1 MDDLLN
7 VFIAETSQSLDEGEV
22 SFSAIQKSPGDHE
35 SIDNLLR
42 LMSSIRE
49 TSGFLGLPALNA
61 MAVMAVDQLSQL
73 RTSKGTDAWERIPA
87 VKESLRVLR
96 ALLSDLAQRSGAP
109 EASKAEQ
116 KAKEARVA
124 KEPVAKDPA
133 AKDPVAREPKDAK
146 PDKSPFETK
155 PKRAP
160 KAPPKPLVDADEE
173 EELPPAKP
181 VKAAKAPEPPVD
193 EADEEDV
200 PPAKPAKAAKTKR
213 APAPMADTPP
223 APAAEAPAAVASAPP
238 VVAPVA
244 VAGPETAPPA
254 AKSDPAPQV
263 PQTAAPQAAEVPVS
277 VPAPAAP
284 TVAPIAVEA
293 APAPVAAPLMAGAVV
308 VQAQTLENLLSTVN
322 NLMAAQAEMI
332 QLMRGL
338 GITMPRGNGAA
349 KSSARQPSEPKVLAN
364 RPRVDNGAQ
373 PTADASTRAPASISE
388 ETAVP
393 NGNVVRLRDRR
404 GDNGAEIVD
413 AVPAVPTVKTQMQAL
428 EEAAEAQL
436 DDGAPLQLFS
446 GANGRIRTVEISKV
460 GRVAEVD
467 VASIDSS
474 RALWMAEID
483 ELLVPLVACDRDLA
497 LPEKGPVPVIV
508 LSFDGQWLGLMTAEI
523 GTVTSAIVDTSY
535 ADLHAGRAGLA
546 TVNGQE
552 LEVIEPAYYLAEAL
566 RQRTRVAARRTAS
579 KQKRS
584 SAAAATIMAEADDL
598 FVRKPGQ

>member
-35 SIDNLLR
+35 AIDNLLR

-73 RTSKGTDAWERIPA
+73 RSSKGTDAWERIPA

-96 ALLSDLAQRSGAP
+96 ALLSDLAQRSGGP

-116 KAKEARVA
+116 KAREARAA
-124 KEPVAKDPA
+124 KEPA
-133 AKDPVAREPKDAK
+133 AKEPAAREPKDSK

-155 PKRAP
+155 PKRAV
-160 KAPPKPLVDADEE
+160 KAPPKPPVEADEE

-193 EADEEDV
+193 EADEDEL

-213 APAPMADTPP
+213 VPVPVADTPP
-223 APAAEAPAAVASAPP
+223 APVAEAPAAVAPVP
-238 VVAPVA
+238 TVVAPVA
-244 VAGPETAPPA
+244 VAAPEAAPPA
-254 AKSDPAPQV
+254 AKSDPVPQAPEPAAPQV
-263 PQTAAPQAAEVPVS
+263 AEAPVP
-277 VPAPAAP
+277 VPAPIAP
-284 TVAPIAVEA
+284 TVAPVAAEA
-293 APAPVAAPLMAGAVV
+293 APAPIAPPMMAGSVV

-338 GITMPRGNGAA
+338 GVVMPRGNGAP

-373 PTADASTRAPASISE
+373 PTADAATRAPTSITE

-404 GDNGAEIVD
+404 GDNGVEIVD
-413 AVPAVPTVKTQMQAL
+413 AAPVMPPVKTQMQAL

-460 GRVAEVD
+460 GRVADVD
-467 VASIDSS
+467 VAAIDSS

-497 LPEKGPVPVIV
+497 LPEKGPVPIIV

-523 GTVTSAIVDTSY
+523 GAVTSAIVDTSY

>member
-1 MDDLLN
+1 M
-7 VFIAETSQSLDEGEV
+7 T
-22 SFSAIQKSPGDHE
+22 PG
-35 SIDNLLR
+35 S
-42 LMSSIRE
+42 
-49 TSGFLGLPALNA
+49 
-61 MAVMAVDQLSQL
+61 
-73 RTSKGTDAWERIPA
+73 
-87 VKESLRVLR
+87 
-96 ALLSDLAQRSGAP
+96 
-109 EASKAEQ
+109 
-116 KAKEARVA
+116 
-124 KEPVAKDPA
+124 
-133 AKDPVAREPKDAK
+133 
-146 PDKSPFETK
+146 
-155 PKRAP
+155 
-160 KAPPKPLVDADEE
+160 
-173 EELPPAKP
+173 
-181 VKAAKAPEPPVD
+181 
-193 EADEEDV
+193 
-200 PPAKPAKAAKTKR
+200 
-213 APAPMADTPP
+213 
-223 APAAEAPAAVASAPP
+223 
-238 VVAPVA
+238 
-244 VAGPETAPPA
+244 
-254 AKSDPAPQV
+254 
-263 PQTAAPQAAEVPVS
+263 
-277 VPAPAAP
+277 
-284 TVAPIAVEA
+284 
-293 APAPVAAPLMAGAVV
+293 VV

-338 GITMPRGNGAA
+338 GVTMPRGNGAP
-349 KSSARQPSEPKVLAN
+349 KSSARQPSEPKILAN

-373 PTADASTRAPASISE
+373 PTADAATRAPTSISE

-404 GDNGAEIVD
+404 GDNGVETVD
-413 AVPAVPTVKTQMQAL
+413 AAPVVPPVKTQMQAL

-467 VASIDSS
+467 VAAIDSS

-497 LPEKGPVPVIV
+497 LPENGPVSVIV

-523 GTVTSAIVDTSY
+523 GAVTSAVVDTSY

>member
-35 SIDNLLR
+35 AIDNLLR

-73 RTSKGTDAWERIPA
+73 RSSKGTDAWERIPA

-96 ALLSDLAQRSGAP
+96 ALLSDLAQRSGGP

-116 KAKEARVA
+116 KAREARAA
-124 KEPVAKDPA
+124 KEPVAKEPA
-133 AKDPVAREPKDAK
+133 ANEPTAREPKDAK
-146 PDKSPFETK
+146 SDKSPFETK
-155 PKRAP
+155 PKRAA
-160 KAPPKPLVDADEE
+160 KAPPKPPVETDEE
-173 EELPPAKP
+173 EELPAAKP

-193 EADEEDV
+193 EADEDEA

-213 APAPMADTPP
+213 PP
-223 APAAEAPAAVASAPP
+223 APVMERPAEPPAPP
-238 VVAPVA
+238 VAAPVA
-244 VAGPETAPPA
+244 EAVPEVAPPA
-254 AKSDPAPQV
+254 PKPDPAPQV
-263 PQTAAPQAAEVPVS
+263 PQTAAPQAAEAPVS
-277 VPAPAAP
+277 APAPTVP
-284 TVAPIAVEA
+284 TVAPVAAEA
-293 APAPVAAPLMAGAVV
+293 APAPIAPPMMPGSVV

-338 GITMPRGNGAA
+338 GVVMPRGNGAP

-373 PTADASTRAPASISE
+373 PTADAATRAPTSITE

-404 GDNGAEIVD
+404 GDNGVEIVD
-413 AVPAVPTVKTQMQAL
+413 AAPVVPPVKTQMQAL

-436 DDGAPLQLFS
+436 DGGAPLQLFS
-446 GANGRIRTVEISKV
+446 GANGRIRTVEIAKV
-460 GRVAEVD
+460 GRVADVD
-467 VASIDSS
+467 VAAIDSS

-497 LPEKGPVPVIV
+497 LPEKGPVPIIV

-523 GTVTSAIVDTSY
+523 GAVTSAIVDTSY

-584 SAAAATIMAEADDL
+584 SAAAATIIAEADDL

>member
-35 SIDNLLR
+35 AIDNLLR

-73 RTSKGTDAWERIPA
+73 RSSKGTDAWERIPA

-96 ALLSDLAQRSGAP
+96 ALLSDLAQRSGGP

-116 KAKEARVA
+116 KAREARAA
-124 KEPVAKDPA
+124 KEPVAKESAVQDP
-133 AKDPVAREPKDAK
+133 PKDAK

-155 PKRAP
+155 PKRAA
-160 KAPPKPLVDADEE
+160 KAPPKPPVDADED
-173 EELPPAKP
+173 EELPAAKP

-193 EADEEDV
+193 EADEDEM
-200 PPAKPAKAAKTKR
+200 PLAKPAKAAKTKR
-213 APAPMADTPP
+213 APAPVAETPP
-223 APAAEAPAAVASAPP
+223 APVAEAPAAETPAPP
-238 VVAPVA
+238 VVAPMA
-244 VAGPETAPPA
+244 VAAPEAPPPA
-254 AKSDPAPQV
+254 VKSEPAPQA
-263 PQTAAPQAAEVPVS
+263 PQMAAPQAAEAPVS
-277 VPAPAAP
+277 APAPAAP
-284 TVAPIAVEA
+284 TIAPMAAEA
-293 APAPVAAPLMAGAVV
+293 APAPVAPPMMAGAVV

-322 NLMAAQAEMI
+322 NLMVAQAEMI

-338 GITMPRGNGAA
+338 GVVMPRGNGAP

-373 PTADASTRAPASISE
+373 PTADAATRAPTSITE

-404 GDNGAEIVD
+404 GDNGVEIVD
-413 AVPAVPTVKTQMQAL
+413 AAPVLPPVKTQMQAL

-460 GRVAEVD
+460 GRVAAVD
-467 VASIDSS
+467 VAAIDSS

-497 LPEKGPVPVIV
+497 LPEKGPVPIIV

-523 GTVTSAIVDTSY
+523 GAVTSAIVDTSY

>member
-35 SIDNLLR
+35 AIDNLLR

-73 RTSKGTDAWERIPA
+73 RSSKGTDAWERIPA

-96 ALLSDLAQRSGAP
+96 ALLSDLAQRSGGP
-109 EASKAEQ
+109 EASRSEQ
-116 KAKEARVA
+116 KAKEARA
-124 KEPVAKDPA
+124 ANEPPAKDPPA
-133 AKDPVAREPKDAK
+133 TDPMAREPKDSR

-160 KAPPKPLVDADEE
+160 KAPPKPPVIAEEDED
-173 EELPPAKP
+173 LPPAKP
-181 VKAAKAPEPPVD
+181 VKAAKAPRPPVD
-193 EADEEDV
+193 DAEGEDA
-200 PPAKPAKAAKTKR
+200 PPAKPAKAAKAKP
-213 APAPMADTPP
+213 APAPEV
-223 APAAEAPAAVASAPP
+223 EAPGLTAMTPEAAATPRFA
-238 VVAPVA
+238 
-244 VAGPETAPPA
+244 PETAPA
-254 AKSDPAPQV
+254 AAAPDSAPQA
-263 PQTAAPQAAEVPVS
+263 PQNAAPQAAEIPPS
-277 VPAPAAP
+277 AATPAPAPGAP
-284 TVAPIAVEA
+284 PMAP
-293 APAPVAAPLMAGAVV
+293 GSVV

-338 GITMPRGNGAA
+338 GVTMPRGNGAP
-349 KSSARQPSEPKVLAN
+349 KSSARQPSEPKILAN

-373 PTADASTRAPASISE
+373 PTADAATRAPTSISE

-404 GDNGAEIVD
+404 GDNGVETVD
-413 AVPAVPTVKTQMQAL
+413 AAPIVPPVKTQMQAL

-467 VASIDSS
+467 VAAIDSS

-497 LPEKGPVPVIV
+497 LPESGPVSVIV

-523 GTVTSAIVDTSY
+523 GAVTSAVVDTSY

>member
-1 MDDLLN
+1 MM
-7 VFIAETSQSLDEGEV
+7 
-22 SFSAIQKSPGDHE
+22 PG
-35 SIDNLLR
+35 S
-42 LMSSIRE
+42 
-49 TSGFLGLPALNA
+49 
-61 MAVMAVDQLSQL
+61 
-73 RTSKGTDAWERIPA
+73 
-87 VKESLRVLR
+87 
-96 ALLSDLAQRSGAP
+96 
-109 EASKAEQ
+109 
-116 KAKEARVA
+116 
-124 KEPVAKDPA
+124 
-133 AKDPVAREPKDAK
+133 
-146 PDKSPFETK
+146 
-155 PKRAP
+155 
-160 KAPPKPLVDADEE
+160 
-173 EELPPAKP
+173 
-181 VKAAKAPEPPVD
+181 
-193 EADEEDV
+193 
-200 PPAKPAKAAKTKR
+200 
-213 APAPMADTPP
+213 
-223 APAAEAPAAVASAPP
+223 
-238 VVAPVA
+238 
-244 VAGPETAPPA
+244 
-254 AKSDPAPQV
+254 
-263 PQTAAPQAAEVPVS
+263 
-277 VPAPAAP
+277 
-284 TVAPIAVEA
+284 
-293 APAPVAAPLMAGAVV
+293 VV

-338 GITMPRGNGAA
+338 GVVMPRGNGAP

-373 PTADASTRAPASISE
+373 PTADAATRAPASVTE

-413 AVPAVPTVKTQMQAL
+413 AVPVVPPVMTQMQAL

-436 DDGAPLQLFS
+436 DGGAPLQLFS

-460 GRVAEVD
+460 GRVADVD
-467 VASIDSS
+467 VAAIDSS

-497 LPEKGPVPVIV
+497 LPEKGPVPIIV

-523 GTVTSAIVDTSY
+523 GAVTSAIVDTSY

>member
-124 KEPVAKDPA
+124 KEPVAKEPA

-146 PDKSPFETK
+146 SDKSPFETK

-160 KAPPKPLVDADEE
+160 KAPPKPLVDADDE

-181 VKAAKAPEPPVD
+181 VKAATAPEPPVD
-193 EADEEDV
+193 EADEEEV

-213 APAPMADTPP
+213 APAP
-223 APAAEAPAAVASAPP
+223 AAEAPEAVASAPP
-238 VVAPVA
+238 VAAPVA
-244 VAGPETAPPA
+244 MADPETAPPA

-263 PQTAAPQAAEVPVS
+263 PQAAAPQAAEAPVLA
-277 VPAPAAP
+277 PAPAAP
-284 TVAPIAVEA
+284 TSAPAAAEA
-293 APAPVAAPLMAGAVV
+293 ALVPVAQPLMAGAVV

-338 GITMPRGNGAA
+338 GVTMPRGNGAP

-413 AVPAVPTVKTQMQAL
+413 AAPTVPPVKTQMQAL

-523 GTVTSAIVDTSY
+523 GTVTSAVVDTSY

>member
-35 SIDNLLR
+35 AIDNLLR

-73 RTSKGTDAWERIPA
+73 RSSRGTDAWERIPA

-96 ALLSDLAQRSGAP
+96 ALLSDLAQRSGGP

-116 KAKEARVA
+116 KAKEARAA
-124 KEPVAKDPA
+124 KEPVAKEPP
-133 AKDPVAREPKDAK
+133 AKDPMAREPKDSK
-146 PDKSPFETK
+146 PDKSPFESK
-155 PKRAP
+155 PKRAA
-160 KAPPKPLVDADEE
+160 KAPPKPPVDADDE

-181 VKAAKAPEPPVD
+181 VKAAKTPKPPVD
-193 EADEEDV
+193 EAEGEDA
-200 PPAKPAKAAKTKR
+200 PPAKPAKTAKTKP
-213 APAPMADTPP
+213 APAPVVEAPAEPP
-223 APAAEAPAAVASAPP
+223 APPA
-238 VVAPVA
+238 VAPVA
-244 VAGPETAPPA
+244 VAAPEATPEAAQAPSA
-254 AKSDPAPQV
+254 AAPDPAPQAPRQAA
-263 PQTAAPQAAEVPVS
+263 PQVAEAAPPAPAPVAATAAPVAA
-277 VPAPAAP
+277 
-284 TVAPIAVEA
+284 EA
-293 APAPVAAPLMAGAVV
+293 APAPVAPPMMPGSVV

-338 GITMPRGNGAA
+338 GVVMPRGNGAP

-373 PTADASTRAPASISE
+373 PTADAATRAPTSISE

-404 GDNGAEIVD
+404 GDNGAESVD
-413 AVPAVPTVKTQMQAL
+413 AAPAVPPVKAQMQAL

-467 VASIDSS
+467 VAAIDSS

-497 LPEKGPVPVIV
+497 LPEKGPVSVIV

-523 GTVTSAIVDTSY
+523 GAVTSAIVDTSY

>member
-1 MDDLLN
+1 MDDLLS

-22 SFSAIQKSPGDHE
+22 SFKAIQKAPGDHGA
-35 SIDNLLR
+35 IDNLLR
-42 LMSSIRE
+42 LMNSIRE

-61 MAVMAVDQLSQL
+61 MAVMAVDQLTQL
-73 RTSKGTDAWERIPA
+73 HTSKGTDAWERIPA

-109 EASKAEQ
+109 EAAKAEF
-116 KAKEARVA
+116 KPKEAKPA
-124 KEPVAKDPA
+124 KEPA
-133 AKDPVAREPKDAK
+133 AKETTAKETTAKEPKEAK
-146 PDKSPFETK
+146 PDKGPFETK
-155 PKRAP
+155 PKRAA
-160 KAPPKPLVDADEE
+160 KAPKPPVVDDIDDD
-173 EELPPAKP
+173 EELPPAKRA
-181 VKAAKAPEPPVD
+181 KAAKAKPAPAPAPEPAPEMPAPPVAAAPA
-193 EADEEDV
+193 EV
-200 PPAKPAKAAKTKR
+200 PPA
-213 APAPMADTPP
+213 PMP
-223 APAAEAPAAVASAPP
+223 
-238 VVAPVA
+238 
-244 VAGPETAPPA
+244 
-254 AKSDPAPQV
+254 DPAPQV
-263 PQTAAPQAAEVPVS
+263 AQPV
-277 VPAPAAP
+277 VQAPAAP
-284 TVAPIAVEA
+284 V
-293 APAPVAAPLMAGAVV
+293 PAPVMPPAPPMVADVAPAAAAAMQPMAGAVV

-322 NLMAAQAEMI
+322 NLMVAQAEMI

-338 GITMPRGNGAA
+338 GVVMPRGSGAP
-349 KSSARQPSEPKVLAN
+349 KSSARPPSEPKILAN

-373 PTADASTRAPASISE
+373 PTADAATRAPASTAE
-388 ETAVP
+388 ETAMP

-404 GDNGAEIVD
+404 GDSGTDVTD
-413 AVPAVPTVKTQMQAL
+413 PAPPLPPVKTQMLAL

-436 DDGAPLQLFS
+436 DDGAPLQLFI

-497 LPEKGPVPVIV
+497 LPEKGNVPVIV
-508 LSFDGQWLGLMTAEI
+508 LSFDGQWLGLMTSEI
-523 GTVTSAIVDTSY
+523 GAVTSATVDTSY

-566 RQRTRVAARRTAS
+566 RQRTRVSARRAAT

-584 SAAAATIMAEADDL
+584 TVAAAAIMAEADDL

>member
-1 MDDLLN
+1 MDDLLS

-22 SFSAIQKSPGDHE
+22 SFKAIQKAPGDHGA
-35 SIDNLLR
+35 IDNLLR
-42 LMSSIRE
+42 LMNSIRE

-61 MAVMAVDQLSQL
+61 MAVMAVDQLTQL
-73 RTSKGTDAWERIPA
+73 RSSKGTDAWERIPA

-109 EASKAEQ
+109 EAAKAEP
-116 KAKEARVA
+116 KPKEAKLP
-124 KEPVAKDPA
+124 KEPVAKEPA
-133 AKDPVAREPKDAK
+133 AKEPKEAK
-146 PDKSPFETK
+146 PDKGPFETK
-155 PKRAP
+155 PKRAA
-160 KAPPKPLVDADEE
+160 KAPKPPVVDDIAED

-181 VKAAKAPEPPVD
+181 VKAAKSKPAPAPAPEPAPEPLAPPV
-193 EADEEDV
+193 
-200 PPAKPAKAAKTKR
+200 AA
-213 APAPMADTPP
+213 APAPLPP
-223 APAAEAPAAVASAPP
+223 APEPDPAPQAVQPVAEAPAAPAAAP
-238 VVAPVA
+238 VVP
-244 VAGPETAPPA
+244 PAPPA
-254 AKSDPAPQV
+254 ADV
-263 PQTAAPQAAEVPVS
+263 
-277 VPAPAAP
+277 APAA
-284 TVAPIAVEA
+284 A
-293 APAPVAAPLMAGAVV
+293 AAAQPMAGAVI

-322 NLMAAQAEMI
+322 NLMVAQAEMI

-338 GITMPRGNGAA
+338 GVTMPRGGSAP
-349 KSSARQPSEPKVLAN
+349 KSSARPPSEPKILAN

-373 PTADASTRAPASISE
+373 PTADAATRAPASTAE
-388 ETAVP
+388 ETAMP

-404 GDNGAEIVD
+404 GDSGTDVTD
-413 AVPAVPTVKTQMQAL
+413 PAPLPPVKTQMLAL

-436 DDGAPLQLFS
+436 DSGAPLQLFI

-497 LPEKGPVPVIV
+497 LPEKGNVPVIV
-508 LSFDGQWLGLMTAEI
+508 LSFDGQWLGLMTSEI
-523 GTVTSAIVDTSY
+523 GSVTSATVDTSY

-546 TVNGQE
+546 TVNGQD

-566 RQRTRVAARRTAS
+566 RQRTRGSPRRAAT

-584 SAAAATIMAEADDL
+584 TVAAAAIMAEADDL

>member
-35 SIDNLLR
+35 AIDNLLR

-73 RTSKGTDAWERIPA
+73 RSSKGTDAWERIPA

-96 ALLSDLAQRSGAP
+96 ALLSDLAQRSGGP
-109 EASKAEQ
+109 EASKSEQ
-116 KAKEARVA
+116 KAKEARA
-124 KEPVAKDPA
+124 ANEPPAKDPPA
-133 AKDPVAREPKDAK
+133 IDPMAREPKDSR

-155 PKRAP
+155 PKRVP
-160 KAPPKPLVDADEE
+160 KAPPKPPVIADEE
-173 EELPPAKP
+173 EDLPPAKP
-181 VKAAKAPEPPVD
+181 VKAAKAPRPPV
-193 EADEEDV
+193 ADGEREDA
-200 PPAKPAKAAKTKR
+200 PPAKAAKAKP
-213 APAPMADTPP
+213 APAPEV
-223 APAAEAPAAVASAPP
+223 EAPGPTAMTPEAAATARVA
-238 VVAPVA
+238 
-244 VAGPETAPPA
+244 PETAPA
-254 AKSDPAPQV
+254 AAAPDSAPQAPQKAAPQV
-263 PQTAAPQAAEVPVS
+263 AEIPLSAAT
-277 VPAPAAP
+277 PAPAPGAP
-284 TVAPIAVEA
+284 PMTP
-293 APAPVAAPLMAGAVV
+293 GSVV

-338 GITMPRGNGAA
+338 GVTMPRGNGAP
-349 KSSARQPSEPKVLAN
+349 KSSARQPSEPKILAN

-373 PTADASTRAPASISE
+373 PTADAATRAPTSISE

-404 GDNGAEIVD
+404 GDNGVETVD
-413 AVPAVPTVKTQMQAL
+413 AAPVVPPVKTQMQAL

-467 VASIDSS
+467 VAAIDSS

-497 LPEKGPVPVIV
+497 LPENGPVSVIV

-523 GTVTSAIVDTSY
+523 GAVTSAVVDTSY

-552 LEVIEPAYYLAEAL
+552 IEVIEPAYYLAEAL

>member
-1 MDDLLN
+1 MDDLLT

-35 SIDNLLR
+35 AIDNLLR

-73 RTSKGTDAWERIPA
+73 RSSKGTDAWERIPA

-96 ALLSDLAQRSGAP
+96 ALLSDLAQRAGGP

-116 KAKEARVA
+116 KAKEARVT
-124 KEPVAKDPA
+124 KEPA
-133 AKDPVAREPKDAK
+133 AKEPVAREPKESK
-146 PDKSPFETK
+146 LDKSPFEAK
-155 PKRAP
+155 PKRAA
-160 KAPPKPLVDADEE
+160 KTPPKPPADRNEE
-173 EELPPAKP
+173 EEL
-181 VKAAKAPEPPVD
+181 
-193 EADEEDV
+193 
-200 PPAKPAKAAKTKR
+200 PPAKPAKAAKTKP
-213 APAPMADTPP
+213 APAPVADALADPP
-223 APAAEAPAAVASAPP
+223 APVL
-238 VVAPVA
+238 VAPVA
-244 VAGPETAPPA
+244 VASPEAAPPA
-254 AKSDPAPQV
+254 AAPDPAPQP
-263 PQTAAPQAAEVPVS
+263 PQRAAPPAAEAPQAAPAPVTPTAAS
-277 VPAPAAP
+277 VAAEAAPAPAAP
-284 TVAPIAVEA
+284 
-293 APAPVAAPLMAGAVV
+293 PLMAGAVV

-338 GITMPRGNGAA
+338 GVTMPRGNGAP
-349 KSSARQPSEPKVLAN
+349 KSSARPPSEPKVLAN
-364 RPRVDNGAQ
+364 RPRIDNGAQ
-373 PTADASTRAPASISE
+373 PTADAATRAPTSISE

-413 AVPAVPTVKTQMQAL
+413 AAPVVPPVKTQMLAL
-428 EEAAEAQL
+428 EEAAESQL
-436 DDGAPLQLFS
+436 DGGAPLQLFS

-460 GRVAEVD
+460 GRVADVEV
-467 VASIDSS
+467 AAIDSS

-497 LPEKGPVPVIV
+497 LPEKGAVPVIV
-508 LSFDGQWLGLMTAEI
+508 LSFDGQWLGLMTADI
-523 GTVTSAIVDTSY
+523 GAVTSAIVDTSY

-546 TVNGQE
+546 TVNGQD

-566 RQRTRVAARRTAS
+566 RQRTRV
-579 KQKRS
+579 
-584 SAAAATIMAEADDL
+584 
-598 FVRKPGQ
+598 